1 MTVNDELEHQLRDWL
16 GEVATPRDVDI
27 SAVFARTGSMDQRPA
42 WTRPSMWFARP
53 TRWSQTFGTLPVL
66 LVTVGLI
73 VAFVIAALL
82 IGSRPKLPAPVGPA
96 RSGLVTFDSDG
107 DIFAVQPDGSGR
119 TRLVGGAGVQ
129 FGPAWSPDGT
139 RLAYWSAP
147 DRREPASLW
156 ALMLDGS
163 PAVKLSGDRT
173 FYTDRAPI
181 WAPDN
186 KRIAFAT
193 GTGELRVMN
202 ADGSNLRRIG
212 DPAITYLLP
221 TWSPDGS
228 WIAVRAT
235 SIDDERFL
243 GYVIRPDGTGATQI
257 TTATFMEE
265 AHGGLVWSPDSRS
278 VAYHTGVP
286 TDFDIA
292 ISRLDASGLW
302 REEVLI
308 DGTNYDVVP
317 AWSNDGTRI
326 AFIRTDGLGTARQIS
341 HLMVANAGGGDARM
355 IGDRA
360 VDRYSPCWS
369 PDDRFIRVMSY
380 STVDLGPVVDLIAVD
395 GSAVVEFPIPGWSSS
410 DCAWQRLAP

>member
-1 MTVNDELEHQLRDWL
+1 MTANNELEHELRDWL
-16 GEVATPRDVDI
+16 AAVASPRDVDI
-27 SAVFARTGSMDQRPA
+27 SGVFARTGSMGQRPA
-42 WTRPSMWFARP
+42 WTRPSMWFVRS
-53 TRWSQTFGTLPVL
+53 TRRRQGFAALPMV
-66 LVTVGLI
+66 LVTAGLI
-73 VAFVIAALL
+73 VVIVIAALV
-82 IGSRPKLPAPVGPA
+82 IGSRPKLPGPVGPA

-119 TRLVGGAGVQ
+119 TRLIGGPDVQ
-129 FGPAWSPDGT
+129 FGAAWSPDGT
-139 RLAYWSAP
+139 QLAYWSAP
-147 DRREPASLW
+147 DRRDPASLW
-156 ALMLDGS
+156 VLMLDGS
-163 PAVKLSGDRT
+163 AAVKLSGDRT
-173 FYTDRAPI
+173 FYTDHAPT
-181 WAPDN
+181 WAPDS

-193 GTGELRVMN
+193 MTGELRILN

-212 DPAITYLLP
+212 DPALTYLLP

-228 WIAVRAT
+228 WIAVRAPST
-235 SIDDERFL
+235 DDGRFL
-243 GYVIRPDGTGATQI
+243 GYVIHPDGTGATQI

-278 VAYHTGVP
+278 VAYHSGVP

-292 ISRLDASGLW
+292 ISRLDASGAW

-326 AFIRTDGLGTARQIS
+326 AFIRTEGLGTARQIS
-341 HLMVANAGGGDARM
+341 HLMVANADGGGARM
-355 IGDRA
+355 ISDRA

-369 PDDRFIRVMSY
+369 PDDRSIRVMSY
-380 STVDLGPVVDLIAVD
+380 STVDLRPVLELIAVD
-395 GSAVVEFPIPGWSSS
+395 GSAVVEVPIPDPASA

>member
-16 GEVATPRDVDI
+16 AGVATPRDVDI
-27 SAVFARTGSMDQRPA
+27 SAVFARTGSMHQRPD

-53 TRWSQTFGTLPVL
+53 TRRTQSFGALPVVVVTAAL
-66 LVTVGLI
+66 ILV
-73 VAFVIAALL
+73 FVVAALL
-82 IGSRPKLPAPVGPA
+82 VGSRPTLPAPVGPT

-119 TRLVGGAGVQ
+119 TLLVSGPDVQ
-129 FGPAWSPDGT
+129 FGAAWSPDGT
-139 RLAYWSAP
+139 RLAYWSAS

-156 ALMLDGS
+156 MLKLDGS
-163 PAVKLSGDRT
+163 MAVNLSGERT

-181 WAPDN
+181 WAPDS

-193 GTGELRVMN
+193 RTGELRVLN
-202 ADGSNLRRIG
+202 ANGSNLRRIG
-212 DPAITYLLP
+212 DPALNYLLP

-235 SIDDERFL
+235 SVDYEGFV
-243 GYVIRPDGTGATQI
+243 GYVIHPDGTGATQI
-257 TTATFMEE
+257 TTATFMED
-265 AHGGLVWSPDSRS
+265 AHGGLAWSPDGRS
-278 VAYHTGVP
+278 VVYHTGVP
-286 TDFDIA
+286 RDFDIA
-292 ISRLDASGLW
+292 ISRLDSSGAW

-308 DGTNYDVVP
+308 DGTNYDVQP

-341 HLMVANAGGGDARM
+341 HLMVANAAGGDARM
-355 IGDRA
+355 ISDRP

-369 PDDRFIRVMSY
+369 PDDRSIRVMSY
-380 STVDLGPVVDLIAVD
+380 STVDLRPILELIAVD
-395 GSAVVEFPIPGWSSS
+395 GSAVVEIPIPGWASS